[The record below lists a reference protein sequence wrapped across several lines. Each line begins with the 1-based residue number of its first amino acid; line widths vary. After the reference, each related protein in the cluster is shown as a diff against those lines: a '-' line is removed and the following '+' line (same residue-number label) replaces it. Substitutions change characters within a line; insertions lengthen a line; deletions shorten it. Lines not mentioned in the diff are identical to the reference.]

1 MSKLWHNQNSSMFH
15 VPVPSRNSDAPL
27 PTLFMNTTTATSKQP
42 DRRHISDS
50 QKFGSRIDKMCIWI
64 CTRRRRNDVCDT
76 TYISHSR
83 SGLLEDNCNVANILA
98 VSGPL
103 CPHGSLTVLHLR
115 SGHRGA
121 RVLDESCH
129 SSCSHSLWTTQRM
142 IHFRLMWY
150 RYYWDILE
158 FHCPCFLSSLNGQWK
173 TWSSLKFLL
182 HVFFYLILK
191 IKFGTKLAKV
201 VFRKKTPKFSDS

>member
-15 VPVPSRNSDAPL
+15 VPVPSHNSA
-27 PTLFMNTTTATSKQP
+27 TLWCSSSNT
-42 DRRHISDS
+42 
-50 QKFGSRIDKMCIWI
+50 
-64 CTRRRRNDVCDT
+64 V
-76 TYISHSR
+76 
-83 SGLLEDNCNVANILA
+83 NCNVANILA

-129 SSCSHSLWTTQRM
+129 SSCSHLLWTTQRM

>member
-1 MSKLWHNQNSSMFH
+1 
-15 VPVPSRNSDAPL
+15 
-27 PTLFMNTTTATSKQP
+27 
-42 DRRHISDS
+42 
-50 QKFGSRIDKMCIWI
+50 MCIWI
-64 CTRRRRNDVCDT
+64 RSRRRHNNVCDRHNLRH
-76 TYISHSR
+76 ILHPE

-115 SGHRGA
+115 SGHRRA
-121 RVLDESCH
+121 QFLDESCH
-129 SSCSHSLWTTQRM
+129 SSRSLWTTQRM

-158 FHCPCFLSSLNGQWK
+158 CHCPCFLSSLNGQWK